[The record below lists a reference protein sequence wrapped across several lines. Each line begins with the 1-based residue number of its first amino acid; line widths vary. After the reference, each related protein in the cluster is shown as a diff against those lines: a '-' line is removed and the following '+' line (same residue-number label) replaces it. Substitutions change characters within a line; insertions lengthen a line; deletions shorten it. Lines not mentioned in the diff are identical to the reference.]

1 MIELPIKDR
10 TFRNLLGRLASEQ
23 GEQTFLSFE
32 ERTFTYAE
40 TDAISNRVANG
51 LAALGI
57 GHGDHVATLM
67 NNCPEILWQYFGL
80 TKLGAVTVPVNTA
93 AKGELLA
100 YYIRQSDAR
109 TVIVEAPLYERLVEV
124 ADDIEGLD
132 RVIVFDEFGELAPDF
147 ATRLDVPVTDYAD
160 LEKASDAPPQSE
172 TTTVR
177 FCDLAFLLYTSGTTG
192 PSKGNMWTQANII
205 TSGLDIVPAYGY
217 TRDDVLFVC
226 LPLLHGNALL
236 TSLMP
241 ALVAGAGIALS
252 RRFSV
257 STFWDE
263 VRKHGATQ
271 FNSLGAMTNFIWS
284 QPPSPDDADNPVR
297 QCMVVPTPTE
307 FYDDFQKRFGLEFT
321 SLFAMTDTCMVT
333 LRGPADP
340 PEKWA
345 SAGRVRPEVEVRIVD
360 DDDLELAP
368 GEIGEIVLRGRDPWH
383 VALGYYNKPE
393 ATAEAFRNLW
403 FHTGDRGR
411 IDADGYLY
419 FVDRKKDAIRRR
431 GENISSYEVEQI
443 ILKNQ
448 AVEDVAAFAVAA
460 ETSEDE
466 VMVSL
471 VLRPGSNLTP
481 AALIDFCQQNM
492 AYYMVPRYVEF
503 VPDLPRTM
511 SEKVQ
516 KYKLRDAA
524 EARLADIWDREKEG
538 IVVKR

>member
-1 MIELPIKDR
+1 MIDLPIHER
-10 TFRNLLGRLASEQ
+10 TFKNLLGRLAAER
-23 GEQTFLSFE
+23 GEQKFLSFE
-32 ERTFTYAE
+32 ERSFTYGE
-40 TDAISNRVANG
+40 TEKISNRLANG
-51 LAALGI
+51 LAELGVK
-57 GHGDHVATLM
+57 HGDHVATLL
-67 NNCPEILWQYFGL
+67 NNCPEILWCYFGL
-80 TKLGAVTVPVNTA
+80 AKLGAVTVPVNTA

-109 TVIVEAPLYERLVEV
+109 AVIVEAALFDRLAEV
-124 ADDIEGLD
+124 AGDIEGLEH
-132 RVIVFDEFGELAPDF
+132 VIVFDEQGELAADH
-147 ATRLDVPVTDYAD
+147 ASRLKVPVSDYAE
-160 LEKASDAPPQSE
+160 LERASPEPPESE
-172 TTTVR
+172 PR
-177 FCDLAFLLYTSGTTG
+177 FSDLAFLLYTSGTTG
-192 PSKGNMWTQANII
+192 PSKGNMWAQATII

-217 TRDDVLFVC
+217 TADDVLFVC

-263 VRKHGATQ
+263 IRQHGATQ
-271 FNSLGAMTNFIWS
+271 FNSLGAMTNFIWA
-284 QPPSPDDADNPVR
+284 QPARPDDAQNPVR

-307 FYDDFQKRFGLEFT
+307 FYDDFQNRFGLEFT

-333 LRGPADP
+333 LRGPTDP

-345 SAGRVRPEVEVRIVD
+345 SAGRTRPEVEVRIVD
-360 DDDLELAP
+360 DDDIELPA
-368 GEIGEIVLRGRDPWH
+368 GEVGEIVLRGRDPWH
-383 VALGYYNKPE
+383 LALGYYNKPE

-411 IDADGYLY
+411 VDEDGYLY

-443 ILKNQ
+443 ILKNET
-448 AVEDVAAFAVAA
+448 VEDVAAFAVAA

-466 VMVSL
+466 VMASV

-481 AALIDFCQQNM
+481 EALIDFCQANM

-516 KYKLRDAA
+516 KYKLREAA
-524 EARLADIWDREKEG
+524 EARLGEVWDREREG
-538 IVVKR
+538 IVVRR